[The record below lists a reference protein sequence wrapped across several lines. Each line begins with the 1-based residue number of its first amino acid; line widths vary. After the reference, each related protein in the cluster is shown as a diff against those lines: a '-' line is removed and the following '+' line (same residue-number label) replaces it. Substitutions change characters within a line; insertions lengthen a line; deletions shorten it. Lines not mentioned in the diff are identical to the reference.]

1 MAETSGRTKGIGR
14 IIVMVYAILALAA
27 SWRSGF
33 QILSKF
39 DDAPMAFILSG
50 IAGLVYIVATIA
62 LATPGRRSWQVAL
75 VSVWFE
81 LIGVLVVGTA
91 SLLVPEAFP
100 EPTVWSTFGIGY
112 GFIPLLLPLIGL
124 YWLYKHRPKPLT

>member
-1 MAETSGRTKGIGR
+1 MAETTGRTKGVGR

-39 DDAPMAFILSG
+39 DDAPVAFSLSAV
-50 IAGLVYIVATIA
+50 AGVVYIVATIA
-62 LATPGRRSWQVAL
+62 LATPGRRAWHVAH
-75 VSVWFE
+75 VAVWFE
-81 LIGVLVVGTA
+81 MIGVVVVGAA
-91 SLLVPEAFP
+91 SLFVPEAFP
-100 EPTVWSTFGIGY
+100 EATVWSSFGIGY
-112 GFIPLLLPLIGL
+112 GFIPLVLPIIGL